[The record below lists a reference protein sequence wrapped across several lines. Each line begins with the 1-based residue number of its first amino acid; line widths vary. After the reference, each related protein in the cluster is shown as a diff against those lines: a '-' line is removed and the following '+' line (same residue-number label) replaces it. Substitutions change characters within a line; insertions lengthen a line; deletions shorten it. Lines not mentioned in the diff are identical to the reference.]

1 MKEDSQQSS
10 ALAGASA
17 IISVMKLHAPTTPA
31 KKVASK
37 RKLESGLPGTPE
49 EQRRELR
56 AAIKK
61 HAETLRRLAQ

>member
-1 MKEDSQQSS
+1 
-10 ALAGASA
+10 
-17 IISVMKLHAPTTPA
+17 MKLHAPTTPA
-31 KKVASK
+31 KKIASK